1 MTVHIPQGGRYV
13 RLVVVLG
20 LLSATAALST
30 DTYLP
35 AFPAMAQELAAT
47 ESQVQ
52 ATLAGSLLG
61 LGLGQIITGPL
72 SDALGRR
79 RPVLVGVSLH
89 IVASLLCALAPNVT
103 FLIVMRLVQGLAG
116 TAGMIAATAVVRDLF
131 IGRRAAV
138 LYSRMA
144 LIMGL
149 TPVIAPTLGGFMLAV
164 TSWRGVF
171 FALAAMGVLML
182 VLSALWLPETLPP
195 ERRHVLGPGAA
206 MKAYGGLFGDPVF
219 LTTTAVVGFGS
230 ATIFTYVA
238 ASPFVL
244 QDMYGL
250 SAQSFGLVFGGV
262 ALSIVVMSQLN
273 PLLLARFGIITTQ
286 TLILV
291 TAVARAL
298 VMLVVVSNG
307 WGGWWGYVLPLVGI
321 VGGLPAQQANSTAMA
336 LHHQGRSSGTASA
349 MMGAARFGVGGL
361 ITPVVG
367 LLLGSTPVPSVVML
381 TATTALGL
389 ATFLIVRPRLRLYL
403 QEEPGA
409 RG

>member
-1 MTVHIPQGGRYV
+1 MTVPAPEGGRYV
-13 RLVVVLG
+13 RLVLVLG

-35 AFPAMAQELAAT
+35 AFPAMARELAAT

-52 ATLAGSLLG
+52 ATLAGSLVG

-79 RPVLVGVSLH
+79 RPVLVGVALH
-89 IVASLLCALAPNVT
+89 ILSSLLCAIAPNVT
-103 FLIVMRLVQGLAG
+103 LLIVFRLVQGLAG

-131 IGRRAAV
+131 VGRRAAV

-149 TPVIAPTLGGFMLAV
+149 TPVVAPTVGGFMLAV

-171 FALAAMGVLML
+171 VALAVIGVVML
-182 VLSALWLPETLPP
+182 VLTALWLPETLPP
-195 ERRHVLGPGAA
+195 QRRHVLGVGTALR
-206 MKAYGGLFGDPVF
+206 AYGSLFRDPVF
-219 LTTTAVVGFGS
+219 LMMIAVVGFAS
-230 ATIFTYVA
+230 ATIFTYVS

-250 SAQSFGLVFGGV
+250 SAQGFGLVFGAV
-262 ALSIVVMSQLN
+262 ALSIVAMSQVN
-273 PLLLARFGIITTQ
+273 PVLLGRLGIITTQ

-291 TAVARAL
+291 VGLASAL
-298 VMLVVVSNG
+298 LMLLVVANG

-321 VGGLPAQQANSTAMA
+321 VGGLPAQQANSAAMA
-336 LHHQGRSSGTASA
+336 LHHQGASSGTASA
-349 MMGAARFGVGGL
+349 MLGAARFGVGGVV
-361 ITPVVG
+361 TPLVG
-367 LLLGSTPVPSVVML
+367 LLLGATPVPSVVML
-381 TATTALGL
+381 TATTGLGL
-389 ATFLIVRPRLRLYL
+389 VAFLAVRPRLRRYL
-403 QEEPGA
+403 QEEPGT
-409 RG
+409 R

>member
-1 MTVHIPQGGRYV
+1 MSIPTPAGGRYA
-13 RLVVVLG
+13 RLVLVLG

-35 AFPAMAQELAAT
+35 AFPAMARDLAAT

-52 ATLAGSLLG
+52 ATLAGSLIG
-61 LGLGQIITGPL
+61 LGLGQIVTGPL

-79 RPVLVGVSLH
+79 RPVLVGVTLH
-89 IVASLLCALAPNVT
+89 IVASLLCAIAPNVS
-103 FLIVMRLVQGLAG
+103 FLIAFRLVQGLAG

-131 IGRRAAV
+131 VGRRAAV

-144 LIMGL
+144 LVMGL
-149 TPVIAPTLGGFMLAV
+149 TPVIAPTVGGFMLAV

-171 FALAAMGVLML
+171 LALAVIGVVML
-182 VLSALWLPETLPP
+182 VLTALWLPETLPP
-195 ERRHVLGPGAA
+195 QRRHVLGMATA
-206 MKAYGGLFGDPVF
+206 LRAYGSLFRDPVF
-219 LTTTAVVGFGS
+219 LMMIAVVGLAS
-230 ATIFTYVA
+230 ASIFTYVS

-244 QDMYGL
+244 QNMYGM

-262 ALSIVVMSQLN
+262 ALSIVAMSQVN

-286 TLILV
+286 TLILA
-291 TAVARAL
+291 TAVVSVL

-321 VGGLPAQQANSTAMA
+321 VGGLPAQQANSAAMA
-336 LHHQGRSSGTASA
+336 LHHQGAASGTASA
-349 MMGAARFGVGGL
+349 MLGAARFGVGGL
-361 ITPVVG
+361 ATPLVG

-381 TATTALGL
+381 TVTTGLGL
-389 ATFLIVRPRLRLYL
+389 ALFLLVRPRLRGYL
-403 QEEPGA
+403 QED
-409 RG
+409 RGR

>member
-1 MTVHIPQGGRYV
+1 MTVPAPEGSRYV
-13 RLVVVLG
+13 RLVLVLG

-35 AFPAMAQELAAT
+35 AFPAMAEDLAAS

-52 ATLAGSLLG
+52 ATLAGSLIG

-79 RPVLVGVSLH
+79 RPVLVGVTLH
-89 IVASLLCALAPNVT
+89 ILSSLLCAVAPNVT
-103 FLIVMRLVQGLAG
+103 FLIIFRLVQGLAG

-131 IGRRAAV
+131 VGRRAAV

-144 LIMGL
+144 LIMAL
-149 TPVIAPTLGGFMLAV
+149 TPVVAPTVGGFMLAV

-171 FALAAMGVLML
+171 VTLAVIGVLML
-182 VLSALWLPETLPP
+182 VLAAVWLPETLPP
-195 ERRHVLGPGAA
+195 QRRQRLGVGTALR
-206 MKAYGGLFGDPVF
+206 AYGSLFRDPVF
-219 LTTTAVVGFGS
+219 LMMTTVVGFAS

-250 SAQSFGLVFGGV
+250 SAQGFGLVFGAV
-262 ALSIVVMSQLN
+262 ALSIVVMSQVN
-273 PLLLARFGIITTQ
+273 PLLLGRMGIISTQ

-291 TAVARAL
+291 VGLASAL
-298 VMLVVVSNG
+298 VMLVVVANG

-321 VGGLPAQQANSTAMA
+321 VGALPAQQANSAAMA
-336 LHHQGRSSGTASA
+336 LHHQGAASGTASA

-361 ITPVVG
+361 VTPVVG
-367 LLLGSTPVPSVVML
+367 LLLGATPVPSVVML
-381 TATTALGL
+381 TVTTGLGL
-389 ATFLIVRPRLRLYL
+389 VAFLLVRPRLRRYL
-403 QEEPGA
+403 AEEPGS
-409 RG
+409 RR